1 MNDEKRSGD
10 SIDATI
16 GDVSDGSQVAV
27 GKGITQTQTRPVVT
41 AEDRVQLQQV
51 VLNLM
56 MNGMDAMAGTAS
68 RTKELLIS
76 SGTENSTQIVV
87 RVEDG
92 GVGFSPAITEKI
104 FEPFFTTKPQGIGMG
119 LSISRS
125 IVESHQG
132 RLWATP
138 RPSGGA
144 IFQFT
149 IPIRSQDSNG

>member
-1 MNDEKRSGD
+1 MNELIQELAGFLGGEAKRRRITIRTALASGLPE
-10 SIDATI
+10 
-16 GDVSDGSQVAV
+16 V
-27 GKGITQTQTRPVVT
+27 KG
-41 AEDRVQLQQV
+41 DRVQLQQV

>member
-1 MNDEKRSGD
+1 
-10 SIDATI
+10 
-16 GDVSDGSQVAV
+16 
-27 GKGITQTQTRPVVT
+27 
-41 AEDRVQLQQV
+41 
-51 VLNLM
+51 M